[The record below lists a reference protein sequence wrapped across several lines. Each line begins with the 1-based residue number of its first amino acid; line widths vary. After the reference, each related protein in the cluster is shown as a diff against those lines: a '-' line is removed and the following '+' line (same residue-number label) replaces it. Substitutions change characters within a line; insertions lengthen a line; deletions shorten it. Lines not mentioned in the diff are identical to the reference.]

1 MENYFSKEDILAS
14 ATATLEEINV
24 NLSGVCNP
32 SKINK
37 GISEAIN
44 QAIVNGQGMAL
55 HWKALNPQTHQYQH
69 LGKFPSA
76 LFECMDTTLL
86 ESLQKR
92 GIHIYNDE
100 TGSTTIKVTYTW

>member
-1 MENYFSKEDILAS
+1 MDYFSKEDILAS

-24 NLSGVCNP
+24 NLSGVSNP
-32 SKINK
+32 SKLNK

-55 HWKALNPQTHQYQH
+55 HWKALNPQTHQFQF
-69 LGKFPSA
+69 LDKFPSA
-76 LFECMDTTLL
+76 LFERMDTTLL

-92 GIHIYNDE
+92 GIHIYQNE
-100 TGSTTIKVTYTW
+100 LGGATIKVIYTW